1 DRMRTVGIGNDGC
14 DGYLIIELEPEGMKK
29 IIYEAMP
36 RNEIGLPSGWSR
48 LRGRGVAVTTS
59 QKLLN
64 KLAEYLQREGE
75 RTQWEVTSTAGWHCG
90 AYVMPD
96 GEIIGVPER
105 PVAFCGGSA
114 AIKGYVVR
122 GTADEWRD
130 NVASLMRGNHSMM
143 LGVLVG
149 LAAPVN
155 SLVGGG
161 CFGVHLFAQS
171 SAGKTTTVEA
181 ATSLYGDPEM
191 LKLSWDATR
200 YGLTVEA
207 AARND
212 GFIPIDEIGQGGRIN
227 DIAQSAYSLFN
238 GVGRIQGRKD
248 GGNRAVIRWK
258 IAALSTGEE
267 DFETF
272 LIKGG
277 VTPKAGQLVRL
288 LSVPFIDT
296 TVFNGYD
303 DGDQHAR
310 AIKQFTSSYCGAAG
324 REWIRWLS
332 ANKELAISVVN
343 EKENTWLNRLP
354 ENASPQVKRVASR
367 FAMLDAAGEL
377 ATGITG
383 WTSKESQAAT
393 QRAFDDWLQDF
404 GLDNREKYQ
413 VISRARDFIQRH
425 ALSRFQP
432 YTYGRQNGDMDV
444 NYGARITSL
453 AGYLVRG
460 RRDDG

>member
-1 DRMRTVGIGNDGC
+1 M
-14 DGYLIIELEPEGMKK
+14 
-29 IIYEAMP
+29 
-36 RNEIGLPSGWSR
+36 
-48 LRGRGVAVTTS
+48 TTS

-212 GFIPIDEIGQGGRIN
+212 GFIP
-227 DIAQSAYSLFN
+227 
-238 GVGRIQGRKD
+238 
-248 GGNRAVIRWK
+248 
-258 IAALSTGEE
+258 
-267 DFETF
+267 
-272 LIKGG
+272 
-277 VTPKAGQLVRL
+277 
-288 LSVPFIDT
+288 
-296 TVFNGYD
+296 
-303 DGDQHAR
+303 
-310 AIKQFTSSYCGAAG
+310 
-324 REWIRWLS
+324 
-332 ANKELAISVVN
+332 
-343 EKENTWLNRLP
+343 
-354 ENASPQVKRVASR
+354 
-367 FAMLDAAGEL
+367 
-377 ATGITG
+377 
-383 WTSKESQAAT
+383 
-393 QRAFDDWLQDF
+393 
-404 GLDNREKYQ
+404 
-413 VISRARDFIQRH
+413 
-425 ALSRFQP
+425 
-432 YTYGRQNGDMDV
+432 
-444 NYGARITSL
+444 
-453 AGYLVRG
+453 
-460 RRDDG
+460 

>member
-1 DRMRTVGIGNDGC
+1 MKSAPNLKKQPRGKKHADTEVIIFAGSDAWAHAKQWQEQEGRLAGDDVPPVVLSDEQLKDIGNLKIVPDGRKSARIYKAGHLDQMMVKGIGQKLAAAGIQDADYYPEGMHHNERQNWRNYLDIERKNISDGLVIELPVKKKSPEQSDDELKPRVECRPDGVYWVTPKVDKQSGEIIRPCEWIGDRMRTVGIGNDGC

-267 DFETF
+267 DFET
-272 LIKGG
+272 
-277 VTPKAGQLVRL
+277 
-288 LSVPFIDT
+288 
-296 TVFNGYD
+296 
-303 DGDQHAR
+303 
-310 AIKQFTSSYCGAAG
+310 
-324 REWIRWLS
+324 
-332 ANKELAISVVN
+332 
-343 EKENTWLNRLP
+343 
-354 ENASPQVKRVASR
+354 
-367 FAMLDAAGEL
+367 
-377 ATGITG
+377 
-383 WTSKESQAAT
+383 
-393 QRAFDDWLQDF
+393 
-404 GLDNREKYQ
+404 
-413 VISRARDFIQRH
+413 
-425 ALSRFQP
+425 
-432 YTYGRQNGDMDV
+432 
-444 NYGARITSL
+444 
-453 AGYLVRG
+453 
-460 RRDDG
+460 